1 MVCTVLG
8 KDEHL
13 TGEDPVRL
21 RRLGSAGRETTGMRV
36 RVVDDDERDV
46 PPNTPGEIVVRGDIV
61 MRGYW
66 NQPEVSAEALRHGWL
81 HTGDVGHL
89 DEDGYLYITDRKKD
103 MIISGGANIY
113 PREVEEVICTHP
125 AVHEVAVIGV
135 PDEKWGESVKA
146 VVVLRA
152 GARATEAEIVEHCQ
166 RNLASYK
173 KPSSVDFLPELPKN
187 AYGKILKRELR
198 DRYWAGRARRV

>member
-1 MVCTVLG
+1 
-8 KDEHL
+8 
-13 TGEDPVRL
+13 
-21 RRLGSAGRETTGMRV
+21 
-36 RVVDDDERDV
+36 VVDDDDRDV

-61 MRGYW
+61 MKGYW
-66 NQPEVSAEALRHGWL
+66 NQPDASAETLRNGWL

-89 DEDGYLYITDRKKD
+89 DEDGYLFITDRKKD

-113 PREVEEVICTHP
+113 PREVEEVICAHP

-135 PDEKWGESVKA
+135 PDAKWGESVKA

-152 GARATEAEIVEHCQ
+152 GARTTAAELVEHCQ

-173 KPSSVDFLPELPKN
+173 KPSSVDFLAELPKN

-198 DRYWAGRARRV
+198 EQYWAGRARRV